1 MLDNDLIRLI
11 KENSEDDV
19 DYYFNIIRI
28 YYYNFYYYY
37 KKYNEDLTKKRN
49 TKDEK
54 ENEKENEDKKEN
66 ENEDKK
72 ENENE
77 DVKENED
84 KKEKENENEDKNEDK
99 KEKENENED
108 KNEDK
113 KENEK
118 ENKDKKEENRLNIFN
133 ENDENDENCKNKNS
147 KYHFDAEKFMKDIDI
162 KYKSNLQ
169 KKLYKYIILKTHPDK
184 TDDKFLNYLFIDST
198 FLFEEN
204 DIAILFIIAISL
216 GYKCKKLSK
225 IDKKQFEQN
234 ITKYIMKKKT
244 YL

>member
-1 MLDNDLIRLI
+1 
-11 KENSEDDV
+11 
-19 DYYFNIIRI
+19 
-28 YYYNFYYYY
+28 
-37 KKYNEDLTKKRN
+37 
-49 TKDEK
+49 
-54 ENEKENEDKKEN
+54 
-66 ENEDKK
+66 
-72 ENENE
+72 
-77 DVKENED
+77 
-84 KKEKENENEDKNEDK
+84 
-99 KEKENENED
+99 
-108 KNEDK
+108 
-113 KENEK
+113 
-118 ENKDKKEENRLNIFN
+118 
-133 ENDENDENCKNKNS
+133 
-147 KYHFDAEKFMKDIDI
+147 MKDIDI